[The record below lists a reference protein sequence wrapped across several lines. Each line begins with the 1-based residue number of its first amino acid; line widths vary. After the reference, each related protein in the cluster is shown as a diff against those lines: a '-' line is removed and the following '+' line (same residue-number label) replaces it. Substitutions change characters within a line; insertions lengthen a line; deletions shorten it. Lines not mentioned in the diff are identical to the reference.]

1 MLVIPGQIN
10 MTSTPRKDRLGLRR
24 PTIPVA
30 YPRLLLQ
37 VLGERGVDLAR
48 VRAGTGLRDDVL
60 ARPDARVSPSQWGRL
75 VLNAIDVGGDPG
87 IGLAFG
93 LRLKTTVHGF
103 LGYATLTARDIRES
117 LQVMIRYF
125 RMRNRQYRLTYTENA
140 EGATLE
146 LHGVQASPI
155 LQHHVMF
162 EFVLTGLAQSI
173 AQLSG
178 RAAPAIELQFA
189 WPEPA
194 YFGRYRE
201 QMPPVRFACAA
212 NALWIARDV
221 LDWPLPL
228 ADEVAHR
235 QALVQVEREYAEVRQ
250 EEGDLAERVRAELAR
265 APGGYPGPEELA
277 RTLLVSTRTL
287 RRRLE
292 EGGASYRQLLDE
304 ARYRDARQWLA
315 ASDLDLKTIAARLQ
329 FADPANFTR
338 AFRRWAG
345 QTPSAFREAAS
356 ETIDQAARRPG
367 DRETPGV

>member
-1 MLVIPGQIN
+1 MLVISGQKH
-10 MTSTPRKDRLGLRR
+10 MTSPLAKDRLGLRR

-37 VLGERGVDLAR
+37 VLGARVVDLAA
-48 VRAGTGLRDDVL
+48 VRAGTGLRDAVL
-60 ARPDARVSPSQWGRL
+60 AEPDARVAPSQWGRL
-75 VLNAIDVGGDPG
+75 VLNAIEIGGDEG

-93 LRLKTTVHGF
+93 LQLKPTMHGF

-117 LQVMIRYF
+117 LQVTIRYF
-125 RMRNRQYRLTYTENA
+125 RMRNRQYRLTYAEDEN
-140 EGATLE
+140 GATLE
-146 LHGVQASPI
+146 LHGVQASPV

-162 EFVLTGLAQSI
+162 EFVLTGLAQNI

-178 RAAPAIELQFA
+178 RAAPDIALRFA

-194 YFGRYRE
+194 YFAGYRA
-201 QMPPVRFACAA
+201 QLPPVRFGCAA

-235 QALVQVEREYAEVRQ
+235 QALVQVEREYAQVRQ
-250 EEGDLAERVRAELAR
+250 EEGDLVERVRAELAR
-265 APGGYPGPEELA
+265 AAGGYPGPEMLA
-277 RTLLVSTRTL
+277 QQLLVSTRTL

-292 EGGASYRQLLDE
+292 EAGASYRQLLDE
-304 ARYRDARQWLA
+304 ARYRDAKQLLA
-315 ASDLDLKTIAARLQ
+315 ASDLDLKTIAERLQ
-329 FADPANFTR
+329 FTDPANFTR

-345 QTPSAFREAAS
+345 QTPSAYREAA
-356 ETIDQAARRPG
+356 AA
-367 DRETPGV
+367 

>member
-1 MLVIPGQIN
+1 MLVISGQFH
-10 MTSTPRKDRLGLRR
+10 MTFPPRKDRLGLRR

-37 VLGERGVDLAR
+37 VLAERGVDLAA

-60 ARPDARVSPSQWGRL
+60 AEPDARVAPSQWGRL
-75 VLNAIDVGGDPG
+75 ILNAIEIGGDPG
-87 IGLAFG
+87 VGLEFG

-117 LQVMIRYF
+117 LQVTIRYF
-125 RMRNRQYRLTYTENA
+125 RMRNRQYRLTYADNP

-146 LHGVQASPI
+146 LHGVQASPV

-178 RAAPAIELQFA
+178 RASPAIELRFA
-189 WPEPA
+189 WPAPP
-194 YFGRYRE
+194 YFARYRE
-201 QMPPVRFACAA
+201 RMPPVRFDCAA

-250 EEGDLAERVRAELAR
+250 EEGDLVERVRAELAR
-265 APGGYPGPEELA
+265 AAGGYPGPDELA

-292 EGGASYRQLLDE
+292 DGGASYRQLLDE

-315 ASDLDLKTIAARLQ
+315 ASDLDLKTIAERLQ
-329 FADPANFTR
+329 FTDPANFTR

-345 QTPSAFREAAS
+345 QTPSTFRAAAS
-356 ETIDQAARRPG
+356 NAIDLTQ
-367 DRETPGV
+367 